1 VADLISLINYHIEE
15 LKDLEDLSE
24 RTKNVCIEDS
34 LDTLFKLIQ
43 YYQENE
49 SFLSIHNCGLKTNKE
64 LTEMVEKYIRLHN
77 LGKNDLELSSDERKF
92 EALRYYC
99 FTKFTIPSAKMEP
112 LKEAFLKKTFPFF
125 QFITLIINNLLNE
138 RERFIFERNFGFVKS
153 TKKLTLQAVGDK
165 YGITRERVR
174 QIAQKIPQII
184 EKALASFAGEYEG
197 YFSYSLK
204 MRRDLLMI
212 DSISAESLNNK
223 ENLEFTQKF
232 YAFTFA
238 VLQKKLLFGF
248 QDIDLNYKNYFLV
261 SNKYLNI
268 FNFKNF
274 FLDLSERT
282 SARIEHTY
290 SIDFDTY
297 LSRYEIKPVP
307 DELTDNLKHICKKII
322 LLEFKLHIDNNQV
335 IFVRNTFIKLSEYV
349 KDILTSAGKP
359 MRLVDI
365 ARELR
370 YRSPNKMPPNLESLR
385 STILSI
391 PDVEAIGKTSTYSLE
406 RWSNVKTSTIKEIV
420 REFLLTKDLPIHI
433 AEITSYV
440 NQFRKTSDKNIYS
453 NLKLDKN
460 RSFMFFKKGYIGLSD
475 KTYGFQ
481 DKNGQLSML

>member
-1 VADLISLINYHIEE
+1 
-15 LKDLEDLSE
+15 
-24 RTKNVCIEDS
+24 
-34 LDTLFKLIQ
+34 
-43 YYQENE
+43 
-49 SFLSIHNCGLKTNKE
+49 
-64 LTEMVEKYIRLHN
+64 
-77 LGKNDLELSSDERKF
+77 
-92 EALRYYC
+92 
-99 FTKFTIPSAKMEP
+99 
-112 LKEAFLKKTFPFF
+112 
-125 QFITLIINNLLNE
+125 
-138 RERFIFERNFGFVKS
+138 
-153 TKKLTLQAVGDK
+153 
-165 YGITRERVR
+165 
-174 QIAQKIPQII
+174 
-184 EKALASFAGEYEG
+184 
-197 YFSYSLK
+197 
-204 MRRDLLMI
+204 MI

-335 IFVRNTFIKLSEYV
+335 IFVRNTLIKLSEYV